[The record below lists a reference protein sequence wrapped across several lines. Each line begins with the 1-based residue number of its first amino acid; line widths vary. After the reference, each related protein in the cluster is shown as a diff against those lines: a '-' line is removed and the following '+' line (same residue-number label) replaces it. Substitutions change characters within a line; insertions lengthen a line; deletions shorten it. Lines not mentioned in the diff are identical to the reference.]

1 MTKAKK
7 RGPINFNKGFSESI
21 AANQKVWAHDRSS
34 TVGASEVFEC
44 WRQTF
49 FKKIKPELAEA
60 PEEVDPEWG
69 HTERGNL
76 IENEFVVPTL
86 RDMFGEEHCLFMG
99 EQQRTLVDGRLSATP
114 DGLVIGLD
122 ENALEEYGV
131 QSIGT
136 NGELATEVKTFG
148 GEHAAPK
155 KKVVADPKNPTK
167 NLIRYEAKPKHVG
180 QVNVQLGMFRRNTNY
195 QPEFGA
201 VLYVNPVNLKDM
213 RPAIVKYDEAI
224 YKRAK
229 ARAEAVFEPNKE
241 AKDFPAEGLVSN
253 GCQYCDF
260 CNACNAV
267 EMARFPS
274 KARKT
279 EELAPEVQEE
289 LRTLTISVAGLRKQ
303 IKEIEKEKKEK
314 EAALKDAL
322 FLNETTRAAG
332 DGWSTSV
339 SKNNGRKSTDL
350 DRLVADTGV
359 DLEDYQTTGN
369 SYFVLRAKSD
379 GDSE

>member
-1 MTKAKK
+1 
-7 RGPINFNKGFSESI
+7 
-21 AANQKVWAHDRSS
+21 
-34 TVGASEVFEC
+34 
-44 WRQTF
+44 
-49 FKKIKPELAEA
+49 
-60 PEEVDPEWG
+60 
-69 HTERGNL
+69 
-76 IENEFVVPTL
+76 
-86 RDMFGEEHCLFMG
+86 
-99 EQQRTLVDGRLSATP
+99 
-114 DGLVIGLD
+114 
-122 ENALEEYGV
+122 
-131 QSIGT
+131 
-136 NGELATEVKTFG
+136 
-148 GEHAAPK
+148 
-155 KKVVADPKNPTK
+155 
-167 NLIRYEAKPKHVG
+167 
-180 QVNVQLGMFRRNTNY
+180 
-195 QPEFGA
+195 
-201 VLYVNPVNLKDM
+201 
-213 RPAIVKYDEAI
+213 
-224 YKRAK
+224 
-229 ARAEAVFEPNKE
+229 VFEPNKE